1 MDPESFVR
9 VSVTVF
15 FSHQL
20 ILQRREGLRISITKS
35 GHQSAHQQNVIYS
48 LADRWWTNIE
58 SWLGSLGFFRES
70 GPVFLLKET
79 YSFVI
84 FHGGGLSGSGPLPTP
99 WYTYVTACGDP
110 ESFGQRGSNL
120 DILCSLVRRRRIQIP
135 LLAGHQRPASETPFK
150 WRFAGGPMMAQH

>member
-1 MDPESFVR
+1 MWIKK
-9 VSVTVF
+9 VSLGCPTL

-20 ILQRREGLRISITKS
+20 ILHRREGFRISITKS
-35 GHQSAHQQNVIYS
+35 GHPSAHQQNVIYS
-48 LADRWWTNIE
+48 LADRWWTSIE

-84 FHGGGLSGSGPLPTP
+84 FRTTAHPLVHLCHSMRGSRK
-99 WYTYVTACGDP
+99 
-110 ESFGQRGSNL
+110 FGQRGSNL
-120 DILCSLVRRRRIQIP
+120 DILCSLMRRGRNRIP